1 MSIEIP
7 GYRIIRELGSG
18 GMATVYLAIQESV
31 NREVA
36 LKIMAPALAAD
47 RDFSERFLKEAKIVA
62 ELQHPNIVGVFD
74 MGVHNHF
81 NYIVMEYIDAGD
93 LKDNLEKGI
102 STEQIFGA
110 VLDVA
115 EALSYAH
122 DKGYV
127 HRDVK
132 SENILFRSNGSA
144 VLSDFG
150 IAKAVVSGTKM
161 TGTGMSI
168 GTPHYMSPEQA
179 RGQPLDGRADFYSLG
194 IVLYEALVGAK
205 PFDSED
211 TFAIGLMHINEPIPL
226 LPANLSHYQPLIDNL
241 SAKSPE
247 NRYSHVNQV
256 RKDFDAINAGQRFKR
271 PKHAT
276 QVLKAHNKKSVSP
289 LVWGLGGST
298 LAASLVLVIYLW
310 QQNEQTEAR
319 FNSAMVTSQARI
331 ESLEANQNAQ
341 ELKRA
346 ENLTQLLT
354 QANELLATGNYI
366 DPEGN
371 NAYEKFKQVL
381 QISPTNQEAFSGLEK
396 IASVFIRE
404 AENSLSIRDYKSAF
418 ENLERGFIVLPG
430 DSRLAELNEKIFKKL
445 GEERAAYEKQ
455 ISDLR
460 SLTRQEQEKYA
471 QLETE
476 QRQIQL
482 KLNKLRAL
490 SESGA
495 DLAQIQEFQKQ
506 KEMLEQQLLTL
517 NSEKNRQESLLKQI
531 RAESDALQKEVKER
545 EKLEKIPPP

>member
-1 MSIEIP
+1 MIK
-7 GYRIIRELGSG
+7 ELGSG
-18 GMATVYLAIQESV
+18 GMATVYLALQESV

-74 MGVHNHF
+74 MGVYNHL
-81 NYIVMEYIDAGD
+81 NYIVMEYVDAGD

-102 STEQIFGA
+102 SSEQIFSS

-122 DKGYV
+122 GKGYV

-179 RGQPLDGRADFYSLG
+179 RGQSLDGRADFYSLG
-194 IVLYEALVGAK
+194 IVLYEALAGVK
-205 PFDSED
+205 PYDSED

-226 LPANLSHYQPLIDNL
+226 LPENLSHYQPLIDNL
-241 SAKSPE
+241 CAKSPD

-276 QVLKAHNKKSVSP
+276 HVLKAHNKKSVSP
-289 LVWGLGGST
+289 LVWGIGGSIC
-298 LAASLVLVIYLW
+298 AAAFVTALYFY
-310 QQNEQTEAR
+310 EEAKKTKAR
-319 FNSAMVTSQARI
+319 ANSAMVSSQARI
-331 ESLEANQNAQ
+331 ESLEASKNAQ
-341 ELKRA
+341 EVERKEELA
-346 ENLTQLLT
+346 QLLT
-354 QANELLATGNYI
+354 QAKELLDKENYVY
-366 DPEGN
+366 PRGS
-371 NAYEKFKQVL
+371 NAAEKFKQAL
-381 QISPTNQEAFSGLEK
+381 LISPVNEKALSGLEK
-396 IASVFIRE
+396 IASIYIRK
-404 AENSLSIRDYKSAF
+404 AENSLSTGNYKSAF
-418 ENLERGFIVLPG
+418 ENLERGFTVLPG
-430 DSRLAELNEKIFKKL
+430 DARLAELNEKIFKKL

-460 SLTRQEQEKYA
+460 NLSREEQEKYA
-471 QLETE
+471 QLENE
-476 QRQIQL
+476 QKSIQS
-482 KLNKLRAL
+482 KLDELRAIAD
-490 SESGA
+490 SGA
-495 DLAQIQEFQKQ
+495 DLAQIKEFQKQ
-506 KEMLEQQLLTL
+506 KFELEQQLITL
-517 NSEKNRQESLLKQI
+517 NREKNRQEGLLKQI
-531 RAESDALQKEVKER
+531 RAESDELQKEEVER
-545 EKLEKIPPP
+545 KKLERIPPP